1 MNLGGD
7 RVRCSD
13 FNPREF
19 CRDGAFWEKPK
30 FDAQCLSLCVLSLAI
45 LLQGLTLGLIEMP

>member
-13 FNPREF
+13 FNPRGF